1 MKLDDIKEQID
12 AYFDAVSSEQIIEDF
27 KNLGYN
33 FVPIN
38 NQNIEKDI
46 DQQQTLLAYSYSS
59 LIKTSDYRKISA
71 KSIKGTINLIA
82 PSFLD
87 SELNTDVEIEKRSF
101 AIVA

>member
-46 DQQQTLLAYSYSS
+46 DQQQTLF
-59 LIKTSDYRKISA
+59 LIRQY
-71 KSIKGTINLIA
+71 
-82 PSFLD
+82 
-87 SELNTDVEIEKRSF
+87 
-101 AIVA
+101 